1 MSRKRPT
8 LKSCLASPSPELS
21 RLLGRVQELER
32 LTRLVQS
39 LLPESLRTHCR
50 VASVRG
56 TTLVLQTDS
65 PAWATKLRL
74 SGPSLERALQS
85 ANVRH
90 IEIKIKP
97 ISNPRP
103 LPDRHPALMSKNTAT
118 LLLQLADTMSDPK
131 LKDALNRLSRHGRKS
146 S

>member
-39 LLPESLRTHCR
+39 LLPESLRPHCR

-74 SGPSLERALQS
+74 TGPSLARALQS
-85 ANVRH
+85 ANVRQ
-90 IEIKIKP
+90 IEIKIQP
-97 ISNPRP
+97 VSGPRP
-103 LPDRHPALMSKNTAT
+103 VPARHPARMSKNTAT
-118 LLLQLADTMSDPK
+118 LLLQLADTMTDPK
-131 LKDALNRLSRHGRKS
+131 LRDALHRLSRHGRKS